1 MSQTRA
7 LLESWQQQ
15 NPGLFRGL
23 QQALSR
29 AEGTWRGNA
38 PGYNIL
44 FGGGQFND
52 YSRHPDKVI
61 KSPGGYAS
69 AAAGAYQFMP
79 GTYQE
84 VARQLGLKDFSP
96 ESQDLAML
104 YKVRQRLMPVGGL
117 AALTKE
123 GTLSPALQDY
133 LAPEWASIPTAEGGS
148 FYGQPVKRSSQV
160 SAWFD
165 EGARNASKGPAPTAA
180 KPSTAQD
187 KATGL
192 LNKFINL
199 LGITGALQQLGPQ
212 SSTQRPEF
220 IDYSE
225 KSTAPDPGAELLLDL
240 YKTQR
245 RDENIQQLAEEE
257 AAVQLRRNQTAI
269 QQAQAQL
276 LAQALSSFGAPKS
289 VI

>member
-1 MSQTRA
+1 
-7 LLESWQQQ
+7 
-15 NPGLFRGL
+15 
-23 QQALSR
+23 
-29 AEGTWRGNA
+29 
-38 PGYNIL
+38 
-44 FGGGQFND
+44 
-52 YSRHPDKVI
+52 
-61 KSPGGYAS
+61 
-69 AAAGAYQFMP
+69 
-79 GTYQE
+79 
-84 VARQLGLKDFSP
+84 
-96 ESQDLAML
+96 
-104 YKVRQRLMPVGGL
+104 
-117 AALTKE
+117 
-123 GTLSPALQDY
+123 
-133 LAPEWASIPTAEGGS
+133 
-148 FYGQPVKRSSQV
+148 
-160 SAWFD
+160 
-165 EGARNASKGPAPTAA
+165 
-180 KPSTAQD
+180 
-187 KATGL
+187 

-225 KSTAPDPGAELLLDL
+225 KNTARDPGAELLLDL